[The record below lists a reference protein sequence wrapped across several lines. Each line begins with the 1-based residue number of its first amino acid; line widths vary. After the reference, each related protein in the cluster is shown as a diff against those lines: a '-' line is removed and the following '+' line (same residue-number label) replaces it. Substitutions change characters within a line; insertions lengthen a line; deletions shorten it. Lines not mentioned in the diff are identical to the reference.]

1 MQDSCRTRLLIFH
14 PANVFGGA
22 ERTLLNLLKHIDRQ
36 RFWMVLVADSTVFHD
51 PPVDVFICLNQ
62 LGISNGYATAR
73 HSLRDAR
80 TLCVLAREHNCPVVF
95 GMLHYG
101 AMVAALCGP
110 LSGFKLKTIASPRTP
125 SVKGIRFH
133 LGAQG
138 WGVIKWHC
146 WVHFFCR
153 FADRVAVAS
162 EGLKR
167 EAVAQYG
174 AKPERVWVIPN
185 SVDEAVIHQA
195 QCAADSLPYSGQVNV
210 ITVGRLVSEK
220 DLDTLLQACARVPQS
235 LDLTLTIIGTGNE
248 QSALQALAE
257 RLNIADRVYFLGF
270 KSNPFDYIKSAD
282 IFVHT
287 ALFEGFGNV
296 ILEAMACGVAVIA
309 TDCDFGP
316 REIVDHGQNG
326 LLCTPSDPEDLA
338 KQLLMLAEN
347 PELRQ
352 RLATAG
358 LAHIENYSA
367 QRMAAGYQQLFL
379 SLL

>member
-1 MQDSCRTRLLIFH
+1 MPNSCTAKLLIFH

-22 ERTLLNLLKHIDRQ
+22 ERTLLNLLKHINRK
-36 RFWMVLVADSTVFHD
+36 RFWVVLVADSAVFHQ
-51 PPVDVFICLNQ
+51 PPVDVFIDLDQ
-62 LGISNGYATAR
+62 RGISNGYATAR
-73 HSLRDAR
+73 HTLRDAR
-80 TLCVLAREHNCPVVF
+80 TLCALAREYNCSIVF

-110 LSGFKLKTIASPRTP
+110 LSGFALKTIASPRTP
-125 SVKGIRFH
+125 SVKGIQFH
-133 LGAQG
+133 LGDRG
-138 WGVIKWHC
+138 WHVKKWHL

-162 EGLKR
+162 EGLKQ

-174 AKPERVWVIPN
+174 AQPERVWVIPN
-185 SVDEAVIHQA
+185 SVDDAVISQA
-195 QCAADSLPYSGQVNV
+195 QAAADSLSYSGQINV
-210 ITVGRLVSEK
+210 ITVCRLVSEK
-220 DLDTLLQACARVPQS
+220 NLDTLLQACARIPPS
-235 LDLTLTIIGTGNE
+235 LDLTLTIIGTGNQ
-248 QSALQALAE
+248 QSALYALAE
-257 RLNIADRVYFLGF
+257 HLNIANRVHFLGF

-316 REIVDHGQNG
+316 REIIGHGQNG
-326 LLCTPSDPEDLA
+326 LLCKPSDPDDLA
-338 KQLLMLAEN
+338 KQLLILAEN
-347 PELRQ
+347 PELRRQ
-352 RLATAG
+352 LATTG
-358 LAHIENYSA
+358 LAHIEHFSA